1 MVEGEFSCPPL
12 ACPCLSSARSTACV
26 WCIQGKY
33 SCVYVCRGSRVAE
46 LSLNACVFVLL
57 SFFYMLL
64 SFQQQR
70 ASRQTHHGRQRPAVL
85 VVRPPTVEARHK
97 PLVFSLL
104 YHLGD
109 RWLCRRIHSHKF
121 APILRDSRLSCFSWL
136 HERNIGN
143 AQCQLPERQLE
154 SILSFLEC
162 VIDVASGGDLNSV
175 VDDDVRAVSSAC
187 VESMQQCLLEPQCHD
202 SARRIFDGV
211 ERDR

>member
-1 MVEGEFSCPPL
+1 M
-12 ACPCLSSARSTACV
+12 
-26 WCIQGKY
+26 WCIQGKIFLR
-33 SCVYVCRGSRVAE
+33 VLYVVGARRVACE
-46 LSLNACVFVLL
+46 LSSNELCLFCCPVLYEVL
-57 SFFYMLL
+57 RLPS
-64 SFQQQR
+64 SNNV
-70 ASRQTHHGRQRPAVL
+70 RPVKLIMDDNDRAVL
-85 VVRPPTVEARHK
+85 VVRPPTAVERPRHK
-97 PLVFSLL
+97 PLVIFIALSFGALIAVALL
-104 YHLGD
+104 VEFTPT
-109 RWLCRRIHSHKF
+109 SF

-143 AQCQLPERQLE
+143 ARCQLPERQLE